1 MKRIWMIVPLAALL
15 LAWVSCTGLKQ
26 VRVDSAERH
35 MKTAPDGLPALKIRG
50 YTSSD
55 AFHHTYDGYARFAG
69 QDSINFYTILT
80 HAEDTSRPVML
91 GAAAKESLRFDYA
104 MARQE
109 VASLEVHGVKAVS
122 TIAVVVVA
130 VATVVLIVAAIQED
144 EPAPPPTTTT
154 SCPLVY
160 SWDGEQFVL
169 DAEPYGGATIQALE
183 RTDVTELEHLVAS
196 GGRYRL
202 LLTNEM
208 EETQHTNRIEL
219 LVVDHAPGTVVAPD
233 HDGMLH
239 AFETVHRLVDARDQ
253 TGRDLRP
260 WLVEKDYATWHPDL
274 RGASKSLPIADTR
287 DHITLTFDRPSGARN
302 AHLIADAA
310 TAPWGA
316 RMIRPM
322 LEMRGAALGLFY
334 TAINVDEGSRRK
346 LHEWNE
352 REELFYLGV
361 EVEEDGRWVRQ
372 GQLIGGGP
380 LMAESRTIPLD
391 LSRVIGDHVRIR
403 LHPPI
408 GFWMFNAF
416 RLAEGEVPV
425 RPTVV
430 APVRALDAAG
440 KDVRASLVGE
450 DGKYLTF
457 ATNDD
462 HGFVDFPSPAQ
473 RAGTQRS
480 VFARTRGWYEI
491 HVRASGLPDMAEIA
505 RVTDQPGYPVQLAL
519 KHFRDR
525 TGSWLAQ
532 ATGGGRRTR
541 PDSERN

>member
-1 MKRIWMIVPLAALL
+1 MKRIWRILPLAVLL
-15 LAWVSCTGLKQ
+15 LGWVSCTGIKQ

-35 MKTAPDGLPALKIRG
+35 MTTAPDGLPALKIRG
-50 YTSSD
+50 YTTWD
-55 AFHHTYDGYARFAG
+55 AVHETYDGYARFAG
-69 QDSINFYTILT
+69 LDSINFFTV
-80 HAEDTSRPVML
+80 HARTTRSVML
-91 GAAAKESLRFDYA
+91 GAAGKESLAFDFA
-104 MARQE
+104 KARQH
-109 VASLEVHGVKAVS
+109 VASLDVHQVKVAS
-122 TIAVVVVA
+122 TIGLVVLVA
-130 VATVVLIVAAIQED
+130 GTVALIVAAAQAD
-144 EPAPPPTTTT
+144 DPSPPPSSTT

-183 RTDVTELEHLVAS
+183 RTDVTELEHLVPS
-196 GGRYRL
+196 SGRYRL

-219 LVVDHAPGTVVAPD
+219 MVVDHAPGTVVAPD
-233 HDGMLH
+233 HEGVLH
-239 AFETVHRLVDARDQ
+239 AFGAVHRLVDARDQ
-253 TGRDLRP
+253 AGRDLLP
-260 WLVEKDYATWHPDL
+260 WLVEKDHATWHPDL
-274 RGASKSLPIADTR
+274 RGVSKRLPIADPR
-287 DHITLTFDRPSGARN
+287 DHITLTFDRPRGARN
-302 AHLIADAA
+302 ATLIADVA
-310 TAPWGA
+310 TSPWGA

-361 EVEEDGRWVRQ
+361 EVEENGRWVRQ
-372 GQLIGGGP
+372 GRLIGGGP
-380 LMAESRTIPLD
+380 VMAESRTIPLD
-391 LSRVIGDHVRIR
+391 LSRVTGDQVRIR

-430 APVRALDAAG
+430 APVRAVDAAG
-440 KDVRASLVGE
+440 KDVRASLADE

-462 HGFVDFPSPAQ
+462 LGFVDFRCPTQ
-473 RAGTQRS
+473 GTGTERS

-491 HVRASGLPDMAEIA
+491 HVRTLGLPDMAEIA

-519 KHFRDR
+519 KRFQER
-525 TGSWLAQ
+525 TDGWLAR
-532 ATGGGRRTR
+532 AMGGGRTR
-541 PDSERN
+541 PRPGRN